1 MLRQWLCAALLLG
14 LCVLIHA
21 VGTVAMAH
29 VGKPR
34 AVSRDGIDYFRP
46 LLSLAMGFLL
56 VFFLH
61 GFEMLI
67 WAAAYVLLGAI
78 GSLEEAVYFSV
89 VSFTTVGYG
98 DVILPLDWRILGA
111 AEAAAGTL
119 IFGWSVALLI
129 VLIERTMKQL
139 VR

>member
-1 MLRQWLCAALLLG
+1 MASQLLYAALLLG

-21 VGTVAMAH
+21 TGTVAMA
-29 VGKPR
+29 R
-34 AVSRDGIDYFRP
+34 AIKARVAPTTVRLFRP
-46 LLSLAMGFLL
+46 LLDLSVGFVL

-61 GFEMLI
+61 VLEVLV
-67 WAAAYVLLGAI
+67 WAGAYVALGAI
-78 GSLEEAVYFSV
+78 GSLEEAIYFSI

-98 DVILPLDWRILGA
+98 DVVLPRDWRILGA
-111 AEAAAGTL
+111 SEAAAGIL

-139 VR
+139 I